1 MSGIFLALFV
11 AILITVIVVFWW
23 FSKRTEKGEKTVLS
37 QVAPMV
43 PGPRSFIREA
53 MEVTSDNVSQE
64 KLREVS
70 RKLEAEKQ
78 KPMNVF
84 DRFYITGLED
94 IIGMEMAAIPLHQQ
108 RVFGRWRPP
117 PEIEKDTALEI
128 TGFMSCNDGA
138 YNWRPTFNHTQ
149 YGFHANTVHIAPDVQ
164 YDFHEDM
171 AHAALAA
178 AHFADRGRDE
188 PDNQNVHDPSVVKS
202 FAKIFEK
209 VAKPG
214 DDEEAEN
221 EDLDEI
227 FAHACP
233 KMSPETKRLAIKSRS
248 DLFHPD
254 RLGARISSIGGGKT
268 LGEILGSVVKRISAT
283 TDPELKRSLETSL
296 VENLASAQEH
306 GMPVCAQG
314 FASRIL
320 NTFVGVDETVNSP
333 LTSEMTLELAKT
345 KASHFLTTA
354 IEADPEMKKISNGDG
369 NQDDPAWGTFLTT
382 KKTELAQLHP
392 KEFPMISQKQA
403 EDLAEEYTA
412 AIR

>member
-1 MSGIFLALFV
+1 
-11 AILITVIVVFWW
+11 
-23 FSKRTEKGEKTVLS
+23 
-37 QVAPMV
+37 
-43 PGPRSFIREA
+43 
-53 MEVTSDNVSQE
+53 
-64 KLREVS
+64 
-70 RKLEAEKQ
+70 
-78 KPMNVF
+78 
-84 DRFYITGLED
+84 
-94 IIGMEMAAIPLHQQ
+94 
-108 RVFGRWRPP
+108 
-117 PEIEKDTALEI
+117 
-128 TGFMSCNDGA
+128 
-138 YNWRPTFNHTQ
+138 
-149 YGFHANTVHIAPDVQ
+149 
-164 YDFHEDM
+164 
-171 AHAALAA
+171 
-178 AHFADRGRDE
+178 
-188 PDNQNVHDPSVVKS
+188 
-202 FAKIFEK
+202 
-209 VAKPG
+209 
-214 DDEEAEN
+214 
-221 EDLDEI
+221 
-227 FAHACP
+227 
-233 KMSPETKRLAIKSRS
+233 MSPETKRLAIKSRS

-382 KKTELAQLHP
+382 KKTELAQLLP